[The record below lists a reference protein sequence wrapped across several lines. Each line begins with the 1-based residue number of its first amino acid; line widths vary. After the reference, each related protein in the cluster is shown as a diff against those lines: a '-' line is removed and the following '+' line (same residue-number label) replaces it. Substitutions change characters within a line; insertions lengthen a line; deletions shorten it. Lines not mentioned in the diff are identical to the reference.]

1 MRGVGSRMKTVIIP
15 DIHTKFFE
23 AENIIDFEQPD
34 KIVFLG
40 DYFDGFNDSLE
51 KTQQV
56 ALWLKESIFEFIDSL
71 LGGNSSKNNNSYN
84 SSNTDNDLKKI
95 TEELAGKNNS
105 SRKSKVSKINEE
117 AADSTLKKDLSEIS
131 SGKTSS

>member
-1 MRGVGSRMKTVIIP
+1 MKTVIIP

-40 DYFDGFNDSLE
+40 DYFDAFDDSLE

-56 ALWLKESIFEFIDSL
+56 TLWLKESMEKENRVHL
-71 LGGNSSKNNNSYN
+71 LGNH
-84 SSNTDNDLKKI
+84 
-95 TEELAGKNNS
+95 
-105 SRKSKVSKINEE
+105 
-117 AADSTLKKDLSEIS
+117 DLSYMGNPDFRC
-131 SGKTSS
+131 SGFSEGKLYVIKKVDVDLTKLKLFYYVDGWLCTHA